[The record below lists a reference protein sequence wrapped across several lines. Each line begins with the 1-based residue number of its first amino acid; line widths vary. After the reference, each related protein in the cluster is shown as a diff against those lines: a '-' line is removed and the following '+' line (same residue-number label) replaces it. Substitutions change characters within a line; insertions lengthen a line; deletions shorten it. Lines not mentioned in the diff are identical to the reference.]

1 MKKFFILFAA
11 TCIASAAWAQVTAE
25 ADPGEIT
32 FNGKS
37 APTSYHFSSVAKI
50 KAFLD
55 EKELPRLSQ
64 TEADRLAEHLF
75 EPLEIVSGFN
85 RDVIAEDTV
94 KLDRL
99 KNDGT
104 PAGGQQLV
112 TIAGKKRNGDHLVQ
126 SYYVQDADIAN
137 IKSAENPDGTNT
149 FFKTQ
154 YISYSYASQNVI
166 TAIQGT
172 NNKDNRFNC
181 RAGFPEP
188 NAEGV
193 RRVECIADGP
203 NDAYVGLHWHLAPY
217 EELNALCLRKGIAG
231 SNDGTER
238 TGFFEFKNVGCYQ
251 ELYFLVAATGSSGDT
266 RILYT
271 TVTYSDGTTDHRSF
285 TFDDHAN
292 ILKKISGKVGSED
305 KTVYD
310 TTAYREKAACHDN
323 FGTYSVSENSGV
335 ICLRDSADGKGTQK
349 SYKIW
354 HSQFT
359 SYAIVCEMEV
369 ETHKLIDRIDFT
381 TQDPENKKNT
391 SDGISLVIFAVTGK
405 VANIAAPDANPAPH
419 SRAPMRTSNITS
431 ESFDVEWDEV
441 SGAASYRLDVAT
453 DEDFHHM
460 VGGYNNMTVNGT
472 SAHVDGLDDEN
483 EHEYYW
489 RVRSVDASG
498 GQSASS
504 APRKTVLVGGTAP
517 STHETGD
524 AIEADLQNLINVAVP
539 SITITRTLYKDG
551 DFNTLCLPFDLSA
564 EALAASPIAGC
575 ELYEFVGAKVLGSS
589 QLDIEMRRTNDL
601 VAGVPYLLKWPNTN
615 EVISELVF
623 HNVTITKSKGDTII
637 GVNDEERTALV
648 RFIGNLDQQYLGNGN
663 KNYLF
668 LGANNTLYWPNTD
681 NNMYGFRAYFDIPSL
696 RSTPAASPVRQG
708 MPARIVLQEQVAT
721 GVENTSAKFG
731 GSEKHLENGELVI
744 IRDGI
749 RYNVMGLQ
757 LR

>member
-1 MKKFFILFAA
+1 MRKLFTLLAGML
-11 TCIASAAWAQVTAE
+11 IASAAWAQETAD

-32 FNGKS
+32 CDGKS
-37 APTSYHFSSVAKI
+37 VAYHFSSVDKVY
-50 KAFLD
+50 KYLD
-55 EKELPRLSQ
+55 EREKRTQ

-75 EPLEIVSGFN
+75 EPLEIISGFN
-85 RDVIAEDTV
+85 RDIIAEDTV
-94 KLDRL
+94 KLDIL

-104 PAGGQQLV
+104 PAGGQLV

-126 SYYVQDADIAN
+126 SYYVQDAQIAN
-137 IKSAENPDGTNT
+137 IKSAENPNGTNT
-149 FFKTQ
+149 IFNAQ
-154 YISYSYASQNVI
+154 YISYSYATENVLKLVQN
-166 TAIQGT
+166 QPKGT
-172 NNKDNRFNC
+172 RNT

-188 NAEGV
+188 NAEGI

-203 NDAYVGLHWHLAPY
+203 NNAYVGLHWHLAPY
-217 EELNALCLRKGIAG
+217 DNLNALCLRKGIAG
-231 SNDGTER
+231 SSGGTER

-251 ELYFLVAATGSSGDT
+251 KLYFLVAATGSSGT
-266 RILYT
+266 NRILYT

-285 TFDDHAN
+285 TFDDHAY
-292 ILKKISGKVGSED
+292 IIKKITGKVNGVD

-323 FGTYSVSENSGV
+323 FGTYSVSDDSGV
-335 ICLRDSADGKGTQK
+335 ICLTDNNNENQK
-349 SYKIW
+349 SYKIG
-354 HSQFT
+354 HYQSL
-359 SYAIVCEMEV
+359 SYAIVCEMDV

-381 TQDPENKKNT
+381 TQDPEGKTHT

-431 ESFDVEWDEV
+431 ESFDVEWDAV
-441 SGAASYRLDVAT
+441 AGADSYRLDVAT
-453 DEDFHHM
+453 DEDFHNM
-460 VGGYNNMTVNGT
+460 VGEYNNMTVNGT
-472 SAHVDGLDDEN
+472 SAHVEGLNDPDD
-483 EHEYYW
+483 HEYYW
-489 RVRSVDASG
+489 RVRSVNASG

-517 STHETGD
+517 STHETGET
-524 AIEADLQNLINVAVP
+524 IEADLQDLINVAVP

-564 EALAASPIAGC
+564 SALATSPIAGC

-589 QLDIEMRRTNDL
+589 RLDIEMRRTNNL
-601 VAGVPYLLKWPNTN
+601 VAGVPYLLKWANTG
-615 EVISELVF
+615 EKLTELIF
-623 HNVTITKSKGDTII
+623 YNVTITKSKGDTIV
-637 GVNDEERTALV
+637 GVNDEEERLV
-648 RFIGNLDQQYLGNGN
+648 RFIGNLDQQHLGINN

-696 RSTPAASPVRQG
+696 LSSPAASPVRQG

-721 GVENTSAKFG
+721 GVENTSAKFD

>member
-11 TCIASAAWAQVTAE
+11 TCIASAAMADSYVLKDTITVGELQTLFDNEARTQKPEEAE
-25 ADPGEIT
+25 A
-32 FNGKS
+32 
-37 APTSYHFSSVAKI
+37 A
-50 KAFLD
+50 
-55 EKELPRLSQ
+55 Q
-64 TEADRLAEHLF
+64 WF

-85 RDVIAEDTV
+85 RDVIAEEIDTINNKKTISPIKRGNDTIVVSYFV
-94 KLDRL
+94 KKEEWEHPENFDNNTIY
-99 KNDGT
+99 KK
-104 PAGGQQLV
+104 QL
-112 TIAGKKRNGDHLVQ
+112 H
-126 SYYVQDADIAN
+126 
-137 IKSAENPDGTNT
+137 
-149 FFKTQ
+149 
-154 YISYSYASQNVI
+154 SYSYI
-166 TAIQGT
+166 TQKAMNDLGKT
-172 NNKDNRFNC
+172 GETFS
-181 RAGFPEP
+181 AFPDD
-188 NAEGV
+188 G
-193 RRVECIADGP
+193 RVECISDNFP
-203 NDAYVGLHWHLAPY
+203 GLYWQMGDY
-217 EELNALCLRKGIAG
+217 TKKNALCLRKGI
-231 SNDGTER
+231 TESGKFVFR
-238 TGFFEFKNVGCYQ
+238 NVGCYQ
-251 ELYFLVAATGSSGDT
+251 KLYFLAAAVGSGSGE
-266 RILYT
+266 REMNAVVY
-271 TVTYSDGTTDHRSF
+271 YSDGTNKGTSF
-285 TFDDHAN
+285 KFLDHAN
-292 ILKKISGKVGSED
+292 LLIPIKDTVREGGVAQYDNNGKPKMEVV
-305 KTVYD
+305 KYV
-310 TTAYREKAACHDN
+310 TTQYKDRAAYHDN
-323 FGTYSVSENSGV
+323 FGLPSSD
-335 ICLRDSADGKGTQK
+335 LK
-349 SYKIW
+349 SFNYGNK
-354 HSQFT
+354 T
-359 SYAIVCEMEV
+359 SYARVCVMDIDQ
-369 ETHKLIDRIDFT
+369 HKLID
-381 TQDPENKKNT
+381 
-391 SDGISLVIFAVTGK
+391 SISFISQLTGTDIGLVIFAVTGK
-405 VANIAAPDANPAPH
+405 TAEVAAPDANPAPH

-460 VGGYNNMTVNGT
+460 VGEYNNMTVNGT
-472 SAHVDGLDDEN
+472 SAHVEGLDDEN
-483 EHEYYW
+483 DHEYYW

-517 STHETGD
+517 STHEEGET
-524 AIEADLQNLINVAVP
+524 IEADLQNLINVAVP

-623 HNVTITKSKGDTII
+623 RNVTITKSKGDTII

-744 IRDGI
+744 IRDNI